1 MRLPMRSPVS
11 RHGSE
16 RGSASVEAAI
26 AVPAFALFVGLIIFG
41 GRTTVAH
48 QAVESAAVDAARS
61 ASLARTRSTAETAA
75 TTAAASSLANQDVAC
90 VRVTVQVD
98 TDAFT
103 AAVGQ
108 NAAVHVTVGCL
119 LDLED
124 LAVPGVPGKRTVE
137 ARASSSLDTWRE
149 RS

>member
-1 MRLPMRSPVS
+1 MGPPAS
-11 RHGSE
+11 RRGSE

-75 TTAAASSLANQDVAC
+75 TAAATNSLANQDVAC
-90 VRVTVQVD
+90 VKVTVHVD

-119 LDLED
+119 LDLEG
-124 LAVPGVPGKRTVE
+124 LAVPGVPGKRTIE
-137 ARASSSLDTWRE
+137 ASASSSLDTWRE

>member
-1 MRLPMRSPVS
+1 MRSLIGREVG
-11 RHGSE
+11 RRGSE

-26 AVPAFALFVGLIIFG
+26 TVPAFALFVGLIIVG

-61 ASLARTRSTAETAA
+61 ASLARSRSTAETAA
-75 TTAAASSLANQDVAC
+75 TAAATNSLSNQDVAC

-103 AAVGQ
+103 APVGQ
-108 NAAVHVTVGCL
+108 NAAVQVTVRCL

-124 LAVPGVPGKRTVE
+124 LAVPGVPGRRTVE

>member
-1 MRLPMRSPVS
+1 MGPAVGRQ
-11 RHGSE
+11 GSE
-16 RGSASVEAAI
+16 CGSASVEAAI
-26 AVPAFALFVGLIIFG
+26 AVPAFALFVGLIIVG

-61 ASLARTRSTAETAA
+61 ASLARSRSTAETAA
-75 TTAAASSLANQDVAC
+75 ATAAASSLANQDVAC

-98 TDAFT
+98 ADAFT

-108 NAAVHVTVGCL
+108 NAAVHVTVRCL
-119 LDLED
+119 LDLKH
-124 LAVPGVPGKRTVE
+124 LAVPGVPGRRTVE

>member
-1 MRLPMRSPVS
+1 MGPRVI

-26 AVPAFALFVGLIIFG
+26 ALPAFALFVGLIIFG

-61 ASLARTRSTAETAA
+61 ASLARTRTTAETAA

-98 TDAFT
+98 ADAFT
-103 AAVGQ
+103 VAVGQ

-124 LAVPGVPGKRTVE
+124 LAVPGVPGRRSVE

>member
-1 MRLPMRSPVS
+1 MRSLMGPRVI

-26 AVPAFALFVGLIIFG
+26 GVPAFALFVGLIIFG

-61 ASLARTRSTAETAA
+61 ASLERTRSSAETAA
-75 TTAAASSLANQDVAC
+75 TTAATTSLANQDVAC
-90 VRVTVQVD
+90 VKVTVHVD
-98 TDAFT
+98 ADAFT

-108 NAAVHVTVGCL
+108 NAAVHVTVRCV
-119 LDLED
+119 LDVED
-124 LAVPGVPGKRTVE
+124 LAVPGVPGRRTVD

-149 RS
+149 R

>member
-1 MRLPMRSPVS
+1 MGPRVN
-11 RHGSE
+11 RHGRE

-61 ASLARTRSTAETAA
+61 ASLARISSTAETAA
-75 TTAAASSLANQDVAC
+75 TTAATSSLANQDVVCAK
-90 VRVTVQVD
+90 VTVQVD

-108 NAAVHVTVGCL
+108 NAAVHVTVECI
-119 LDLED
+119 LDLDD
-124 LAVPGVPGKRTVE
+124 LAVPGVPGKHTVQ

>member
-1 MRLPMRSPVS
+1 MRLPMGSPVS
-11 RHGSE
+11 RHDSE
-16 RGSASVEAAI
+16 RGSASIEATI

-48 QAVESAAVDAARS
+48 QAVESAAVDAART
-61 ASLARTRSTAETAA
+61 ASLARSRSTAETAA
-75 TTAAASSLANQDVAC
+75 TAAATSSLANQDVTC
-90 VRVTVQVD
+90 VKVTVQVD
-98 TDAFT
+98 TDVFT
-103 AAVGQ
+103 AALGQ
-108 NAAVHVTVGCL
+108 HGAVHVTVGCL

-124 LAVPGVPGKRTVE
+124 LAVPGVPGKRTIQ

>member
-1 MRLPMRSPVS
+1 MRSPIRPRVS

-26 AVPAFALFVGLIIFG
+26 AVPAFALLVGLIIFG

-75 TTAAASSLANQDVAC
+75 TTAATNSLANQDVAC
-90 VRVTVQVD
+90 ARVTVQVD

-124 LAVPGVPGKRTVE
+124 LAVPGVPGKRTVQ
-137 ARASSSLDTWRE
+137 ARASSPLDTWRE

>member
-1 MRLPMRSPVS
+1 MRLPMRSPVI
-11 RHGSE
+11 RHASE

-75 TTAAASSLANQDVAC
+75 TTAATNSLANQDVAC
-90 VRVTVQVD
+90 ARVTVQVD

-124 LAVPGVPGKRTVE
+124 LAVPGVPGKRTVQ
-137 ARASSSLDTWRE
+137 ARASSPLDTWRE

>member
-1 MRLPMRSPVS
+1 MRPPAS
-11 RHGSE
+11 RRGSE
-16 RGSASVEAAI
+16 RGSASVETAI
-26 AVPAFALFVGLIIFG
+26 AVPAFALFAGLIIFG

-61 ASLARTRSTAETAA
+61 ASLARTRSTATTAA
-75 TTAAASSLANQDVAC
+75 TAAATNSLANQDVAC
-90 VRVTVQVD
+90 VKVTVQVD

-108 NAAVHVTVGCL
+108 NAAVYVTVGCVV
-119 LDLED
+119 DLED
-124 LAVPGVPGKRTVE
+124 LAMPGVPGTRTIQ
-137 ARASSSLDTWRE
+137 ASASSSLDTWRE